1 VIPILFVKTYKK
13 VDYKEIFYFL
23 VLIAMTIYGTYELL
37 KMFKYKKYSLNI
49 NSREITLLYD
59 KNEIKS
65 IKIENLNYINFY
77 AKKSRRGISSNIPVI
92 QIFDMEKN
100 IFTEMKVKISD
111 YILLKMYFE
120 KYKVMVSNDFKMF

>member
-1 VIPILFVKTYKK
+1 MERVDRVIALMWPGYAQEHHLTESRQTETTAASGRKNGKT
-13 VDYKEIFYFL
+13 
-23 VLIAMTIYGTYELL
+23 
-37 KMFKYKKYSLNI
+37 
-49 NSREITLLYD
+49 NSK
-59 KNEIKS
+59 KNET

-92 QIFDMEKN
+92 QIFNMEKN

-120 KYKVMVSNDFKMF
+120 KYKVMVSDDFKMF